1 MNRLSGFLKKSKG
14 ALTVEATIIMPLFI
28 CVILS
33 FALFIKIVYTQN
45 IIQHAINET
54 ANELAVYSYLYSVS
68 GLQKLHDNVKDK
80 LEENSKPAEE
90 QINSIVDTLNYLNN
104 AKDAVKKAYKD
115 LNNNDLEKLES
126 DLEDIKDL
134 SKEVA
139 LKGKDLKDKLEIALK
154 NPKEQVIAY
163 ASLLANGAFEDLK
176 GELAA
181 PVVRLMCKKH
191 IGSDEI
197 DADKRLKSLGVVN
210 GLSGLDFSET
220 KILNDKKNI
229 DIIVRYKVESGLPIN
244 FLPDLYF
251 IQRAKVRAWLN
262 GDGKTPNSVDSEPAS
277 EPASENFWELDP
289 LERAKRIHELENA
302 DMPVNYNE
310 GDIIDVTTINL
321 SDKSYATTN
330 GVKYR
335 IYLSIRKLAE
345 FTHKDYPDIKS
356 RTLIVI
362 IPEKSLEARPDVEK
376 LLKEDCME
384 YAKKHNVILKY
395 KEGYGVLPQSRVE

>member
-154 NPKEQVIAY
+154 NPKDQVIAY

-345 FTHKDYPDIKS
+345 FTQKTI
-356 RTLIVI
+356 LI
-362 IPEKSLEARPDVEK
+362 
-376 LLKEDCME
+376 
-384 YAKKHNVILKY
+384 
-395 KEGYGVLPQSRVE
+395 

>member
-154 NPKEQVIAY
+154 NPKDQVIAY

-262 GDGKTPNSVDSEPAS
+262 GDGKTPVAVDSEPAS

>member
-1 MNRLSGFLKKSKG
+1 MNRLSGFAKKSKG
-14 ALTVEATIIMPLFI
+14 ALTVEAAIVMPLFI
-28 CVILS
+28 CVVLS

-68 GLQKLHDNVKDK
+68 GLQKLHDDAKDK

-90 QINSIVDTLNYLNN
+90 QINSIVDALNTLNNT
-104 AKDAVKKAYKD
+104 KKAVKQGSENLKNKD
-115 LNNNDLEKLES
+115 FEELKS

-134 SKEVA
+134 SKEA
-139 LKGKDLKDKLEIALK
+139 LSKGKDVKEKLESALK